1 MHNIYT
7 YLYIL
12 HLGREPLSYRVEA
25 VESPSVGKL
34 TGSRLSIVCLKLILT
49 TKTFGEDLLQRE
61 GQSLKK
67 TSMIFFSLL
76 TTAFSSI
83 FYGVIVTAV
92 VMAIL
97 YAVLKALS
105 KGIVQTPVFF
115 VTGVVLAILLIV
127 QFSLMIGAIQA
138 KDAVDSAEIYMTQ
151 LVEDK
156 FGTVGAND
164 SQKVMDAVTEQFPV
178 IGSFLD
184 IADFSGHD
192 IAELPEVMH
201 ETMIDYLSSYIWHRV
216 WWIIGIIVVAC
227 IVVELFDKKG
237 SNHGNG
243 RRSATSHSNRQLPR
257 HSNRQRIYRSR

>member
-1 MHNIYT
+1 MQ
-7 YLYIL
+7 
-12 HLGREPLSYRVEA
+12 LGREPLSYRVEA

-34 TGSRLSIVCLKLILT
+34 TGSRLSIVCLKRILT

-115 VTGVVLAILLIV
+115 VTGVILAVLLIV

-138 KDAVDSAEIYMTQ
+138 KDAADSAEIYLNQ

-156 FGTVGAND
+156 FGAISAQD
-164 SQKVMDAVTEQFPV
+164 SQQVMDEITEKFPI
-178 IGSFLD
+178 IGSFID

-192 IAELPEVMH
+192 ISELPEVMH
-201 ETMIDYLSSYIWHRV
+201 DTMIDYLSSYIWHRV
-216 WWIIGIIVVAC
+216 WWLVVIVVAAC
-227 IVVELFDKKG
+227 LVVMLYAKQ
-237 SNHGNG
+237 SSSLN
-243 RRSATSHSNRQLPR
+243 RSVHKSIMAPR
-257 HSNRQRIYRSR
+257 KNYDNF

>member
-34 TGSRLSIVCLKLILT
+34 TGSRLSIVCLKRILT
-49 TKTFGEDLLQRE
+49 TKTFGRPAQYGR
-61 GQSLKK
+61 QSLKK

-115 VTGVVLAILLIV
+115 VTGVVLAVLLIV

-138 KDAVDSAEIYMTQ
+138 KDAVDSAEIYLNQ

-156 FGTVGAND
+156 FGTVSTQD
-164 SQKVMDAVTEQFPV
+164 SQQVMDDITEKFPI
-178 IGSFLD
+178 IGSFID

-192 IAELPEVMH
+192 ISELPEVMH
-201 ETMIDYLSSYIWHRV
+201 DTMIDYLSSYIWHRG
-216 WWIIGIIVVAC
+216 WWILGIIVVAC
-227 IVVELFDKKG
+227 IIAICFEKKG
-237 SNHGNG
+237 YNTSNYY
-243 RRSATSHSNRQLPR
+243 SDFVKYTES
-257 HSNRQRIYRSR
+257 